1 MRSRRIVLV
10 GAIGLLLGPATAL
23 TQFGQQPGGGGPPGG
38 GGRGGFGG
46 GGGFQGGG
54 GRGGFGG
61 MMNMDPTERWNQ
73 MTGGKDVWVRTEIT
87 DQRQQFFFDMM
98 ARGLNVTDGKITRQQ
113 FLDWSEQ
120 MRQRFQQGGGM
131 RGPGGPQGGG
141 PRGVPMNQD
150 AGIEMFFRRLDKNG
164 DGVLNYDE
172 MPENLRAEKE
182 KWDTNKDGVID
193 LKEFKEFAK
202 ARFDLIRSELEALNP
217 SGQGQGSAPGASGVL
232 PTVPIVPEED
242 TPKRTVYR
250 AGNLPKELPAWFAQ
264 LDTDGDGQVGLYEWK
279 KSGQPLSE
287 FQKMDRNG
295 DGFLTV
301 EEVLAYQA
309 IQNKGK
315 GGNGQV
321 ASNGPSPGNGGPRGG
336 GFQGGGPPGAF
347 QGGGPPGG
355 FQNGG
360 PPGGWRGGPPGG
372 GNSGNGGNRW
382 NGGGPRGGA
391 GPNNG
396 ATNQPQDAGGQRGQR
411 RPRQNGGG

>member
-1 MRSRRIVLV
+1 
-10 GAIGLLLGPATAL
+10 
-23 TQFGQQPGGGGPPGG
+23 
-38 GGRGGFGG
+38 
-46 GGGFQGGG
+46 
-54 GRGGFGG
+54 
-61 MMNMDPTERWNQ
+61 
-73 MTGGKDVWVRTEIT
+73 
-87 DQRQQFFFDMM
+87 
-98 ARGLNVTDGKITRQQ
+98 
-113 FLDWSEQ
+113 
-120 MRQRFQQGGGM
+120 
-131 RGPGGPQGGG
+131 
-141 PRGVPMNQD
+141 MNQE

-217 SGQGQGSAPGASGVL
+217 SGQGQGSAGGASGVL

-279 KSGQPLSE
+279 KSGKPLLE

-301 EEVLAYQA
+301 EEVLAYEA

-315 GGNGQV
+315 AGNGQV
-321 ASNGPSPGNGGPRGG
+321 AGNGPSPGNGSPRGG
-336 GFQGGGPPGAF
+336 GFQGGGPPGTF
-347 QGGGPPGG
+347 QGGPPGG

-396 ATNQPQDAGGQRGQR
+396 AANQPQDAGNQRGQR
-411 RPRQNGGG
+411 RTRQNGGG

>member
-1 MRSRRIVLV
+1 
-10 GAIGLLLGPATAL
+10 
-23 TQFGQQPGGGGPPGG
+23 
-38 GGRGGFGG
+38 
-46 GGGFQGGG
+46 
-54 GRGGFGG
+54 

-73 MTGGKDVWVRTEIT
+73 MTGSKDVWDRTQIT
-87 DQRQQFFFDMM
+87 DPQQQQRFDFM
-98 ARGLNVTDGKITRQQ
+98 ARMMNVSNGKITRQQ
-113 FLDWSEQ
+113 FIDWSEQ

-315 GGNGQV
+315 AGNGQV
-321 ASNGPSPGNGGPRGG
+321 AGNGPSPGNGSPRGG
-336 GFQGGGPPGAF
+336 GFQGGGPPGTF
-347 QGGGPPGG
+347 QGGPPGG

-372 GNSGNGGNRW
+372 GNGGNRGNW
-382 NGGGPRGGA
+382 SGPRG

-396 ATNQPQDAGGQRGQR
+396 AANQPQDAGNQRGQR
-411 RPRQNGGG
+411 RTRQNGGG